1 MGLEVENLNGGGSG
15 EPPSR
20 GCSHREALRIRKQGE
35 QLDTSVYPEET
46 NRTRAY
52 RVRRNLFGPV
62 DHDLL
67 QQDLQRFL
75 RNSIEL
81 AGRKWN
87 FDFVRDTP
95 SVGMLE
101 WEELG
106 YHEVPAFY
114 RSQLLDGNEGLHC
127 TVAEQRP
134 CCAGMVLRER
144 NGGIDK
150 EKQEGKKRQ
159 KDIKK
164 YFSVKKQV
172 ISSNPSTMK
181 S

>member
-1 MGLEVENLNGGGSG
+1 MARALLHL
-15 EPPSR
+15 R
-20 GCSHREALRIRKQGE
+20 RETLRIHQQGE
-35 QLDTSVYPEET
+35 QLNTSVNPEE
-46 NRTRAY
+46 NRIQAY

-67 QQDLQRFL
+67 QQDLQQFL

-114 RSQLLDGNEGLHC
+114 RSQILDGDETLHC

-134 CCAGMVLRER
+134 CCAGTVLRER
-144 NGGIDK
+144 NGGIDE

-159 KDIKK
+159 KEIKE

-172 ISSNPSTMK
+172 ISRNLSATK
-181 S
+181 R